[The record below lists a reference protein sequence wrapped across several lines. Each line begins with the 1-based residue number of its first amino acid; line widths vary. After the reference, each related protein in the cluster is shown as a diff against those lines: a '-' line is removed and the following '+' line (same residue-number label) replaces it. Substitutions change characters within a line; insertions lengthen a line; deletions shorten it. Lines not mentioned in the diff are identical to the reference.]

1 MLKALPLLIN
11 SWSIADRH
19 DADGAVVCCF
29 CILRK
34 LTEALTPQGA
44 GFFCACWKRQL
55 FTDSLQTHST
65 AHRLHFP
72 SGTPAPDKL
81 RSHAR
86 L

>member
-34 LTEALTPQGA
+34 LTEALTPQGV
-44 GFFCACWKRQL
+44 GFFVPAGKGS
-55 FTDSLQTHST
+55 FSLTGFKPTQQHIRCT
-65 AHRLHFP
+65 FP
-72 SGTPAPDKL
+72 
-81 RSHAR
+81 
-86 L
+86 